1 MHRKFSFKSLT
12 ILLLALPLLLA
23 GCSSVDIDRY
33 AGTTPELDIG
43 DYFEG
48 RTRAWGMVQDYRG
61 EVQRRFVVDID
72 GEHDGTT
79 LVLDEH
85 FTYDDGETD
94 RRVWTF
100 QRQEDGRWLGSAND
114 VAGPVEARQ
123 AGHAFTMTYRL
134 PVEVSGREITFTM
147 EDWMFLQPDGR
158 LLNRT
163 DMKKFGVTLARITI
177 VFERLEEESSSLDAD
192 APDT

>member
-100 QRQEDGRWLGSAND
+100 ERQDDGRWLGSAND

-163 DMKKFGVTLARITI
+163 DMKKFGITLARITI
-177 VFERLEEESSSLDAD
+177 VFERLQEESSSLDAD

>member
-1 MHRKFSFKSLT
+1 MYRKKRSRLA
-12 ILLLALPLLLA
+12 LLLATTILLA

-43 DYFEG
+43 EYFAG
-48 RTRAWGMVQDYRG
+48 QTRAWGMVQDYRG
-61 EVQRRFVVDID
+61 EVQRRFTVEID
-72 GEHDGTT
+72 GDYDGET
-79 LVLDEH
+79 LTLDEH
-85 FTYDDGETD
+85 FVYDDGETD

-100 QRQEDGRWLGSAND
+100 ERQEDGYWLGSAND
-114 VAGPVEARQ
+114 VEGPVEARQ

-163 DMKKFGVTLARITI
+163 DMKKFGITLARITI
-177 VFERLEEESSSLDAD
+177 VFERLDGDATNAD

>member
-100 QRQEDGRWLGSAND
+100 ERQDDGRWLGSAND

-163 DMKKFGVTLARITI
+163 DMKKFGITLARITI
-177 VFERLEEESSSLDAD
+177 VFERLEDASGSLDAD